1 MKLTLNHTQRLNLCA
16 LIGAQRNAPVE
27 DLRLYWR
34 LLDRLELSAD
44 ERKDINFRLV
54 KLDGTE
60 QQVPQWD
67 IKPDVPHREFD
78 FSTDEFERLSKVVK
92 DWQGGYGVS
101 DRFWLEPVLAQ
112 IELNGQPAGVPSGV
126 N

>member
-34 LLDRLELSAD
+34 LLDRLELSSD

-67 IKPDVPHREFD
+67 IKPDTPLREFD

-112 IELNGQPAGVPSGV
+112 IELNGQPAIVPSGV